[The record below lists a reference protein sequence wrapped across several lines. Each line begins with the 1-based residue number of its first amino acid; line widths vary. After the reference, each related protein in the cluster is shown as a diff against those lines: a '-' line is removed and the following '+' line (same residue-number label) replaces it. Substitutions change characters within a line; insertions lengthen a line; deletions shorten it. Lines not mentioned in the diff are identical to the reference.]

1 MARRRCDRSGPRA
14 AGVEVSVHPDALR
27 TFTNF
32 LSNAR
37 QQGGFHGALH
47 RSKQHRSRRS
57 DPISRREAD
66 RHRVGRA
73 IYGQGV
79 DCRGP
84 DDKRHAVHGR
94 RTDVRRAERLH
105 GVHDP
110 RRERQQ
116 HSHEG
121 DVRKVDQLRRH
132 LGSDQAERVIFH
144 QSGRERRRRP
154 SLRRRV
160 RGLATVCRRQ

>member
-1 MARRRCDRSGPRA
+1 MAGERR
-14 AGVEVSVHPDALR
+14 DA
-27 TFTNF
+27 
-32 LSNAR
+32 
-37 QQGGFHGALH
+37 Q
-47 RSKQHRSRRS
+47 
-57 DPISRREAD
+57 
-66 RHRVGRA
+66 RVGR
-73 IYGQGV
+73 
-79 DCRGP
+79 R
-84 DDKRHAVHGR
+84 
-94 RTDVRRAERLH
+94 RLH
-105 GVHDP
+105 VRAVRGDHRHEHPGVSEALARDGARRHPVVMGRLVHDP

-144 QSGRERRRRP
+144 QSRRERRRRP